1 MLVTVVTLI
10 SSHVKDKNSIFTA
23 HDEYMIFQQKKNSW
37 YFISIYI
44 IKLFNLQSWT
54 KLDKITCLE
63 SIFSTSKLQQFFP
76 PPPTGSSVVVS
87 LKESLIPGRLQ
98 EATLDWGKGLY
109 LRKAIDLETVLLRK
123 VVRINKKT
131 FSSSFVRDCSLTL
144 NFL

>member
-23 HDEYMIFQQKKNSW
+23 YDEYMIFKQKKNSW

-63 SIFSTSKLQQFFP
+63 SIFLNIKAVAILPSP
-76 PPPTGSSVVVS
+76 PNGSSVVVS
-87 LKESLIPGRLQ
+87 LKESLIPGRL
-98 EATLDWGKGLY
+98 
-109 LRKAIDLETVLLRK
+109 
-123 VVRINKKT
+123 
-131 FSSSFVRDCSLTL
+131 
-144 NFL
+144 

>member
-1 MLVTVVTLI
+1 MKLRYKVIKEKINKDNNWLIMLVTVVTLI

-63 SIFSTSKLQQFFP
+63 SIFLDIKAVAILPSPSRWKQCCCVFKRKPDPWAFV
-76 PPPTGSSVVVS
+76 GSNF
-87 LKESLIPGRLQ
+87 
-98 EATLDWGKGLY
+98 GLGEGV
-109 LRKAIDLETVLLRK
+109 IFTQ
-123 VVRINKKT
+123 
-131 FSSSFVRDCSLTL
+131 SH
-144 NFL
+144 

>member
-10 SSHVKDKNSIFTA
+10 SSHVKDKTSIFTA

-63 SIFSTSKLQQFFP
+63 SIFLDIKAVAILPSPSRWKQCCCVFKRKP
-76 PPPTGSSVVVS
+76 D
-87 LKESLIPGRLQ
+87 PGRLQ